1 MSAIITPIIAQ
12 AAQTSTVSGGVIVL
26 TAIAV
31 AIPIII
37 IFVYLRVDYKRHKRP
52 LVMIDPSVRYT
63 FWHHV
68 KVVTIPLF
76 SYRIKFMIQ
85 KRDN

>member
-1 MSAIITPIIAQ
+1 MVAQ
-12 AAQTSTVSGGVIVL
+12 ATTSSSVSGGVIIL
-26 TAIAV
+26 TAIGV
-31 AIPIII
+31 AIPVIIV
-37 IFVYLRVDYKRHKRP
+37 FLYLRIDYYRHKKP
-52 LVMIDPSVRYT
+52 LVSIDPNVRYT

-85 KRDN
+85 KKD